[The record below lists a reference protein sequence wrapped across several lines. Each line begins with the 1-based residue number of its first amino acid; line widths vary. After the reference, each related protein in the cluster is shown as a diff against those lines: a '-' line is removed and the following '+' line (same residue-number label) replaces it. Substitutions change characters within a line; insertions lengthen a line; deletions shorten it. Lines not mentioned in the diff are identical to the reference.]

1 MCLAGISVS
10 VTVALELV
18 LLSSEE
24 EEEDEEESGV
34 AAGGR
39 GGGRAAGLEGRGEDE
54 GMTGSSAS
62 SSWATDITL
71 RVREMKGVRERH
83 IFLHCLH

>member
-10 VTVALELV
+10 VTVALELE

-24 EEEDEEESGV
+24 EEEEESGV
-34 AAGGR
+34 AAGG
-39 GGGRAAGLEGRGEDE
+39 GGGGVAGLEGRGEDE
-54 GMTGSSAS
+54 GMIGSSAS

-71 RVREMKGVRERH
+71 RVREMKGVSEWH